1 MNQSAILFFL
11 LAFICEVIGTIGGF
25 GSSVFF
31 VPMAQFFF
39 NAHLVLA
46 ITGVF
51 HVFSNISKIW
61 MFKSNIDKKLSLL
74 MGIPSIIFVIIGAFL
89 ITKVGLKYD
98 NFILGLFLI
107 IFSLIFIVY
116 PKLSVKAT
124 NTNAVFG
131 GGLAGFLAGFV
142 GTGGAVRGAVLA
154 AFNLEKN
161 IFVGTSAA
169 IDMGVDISRSLI
181 YLGNGFLE
189 KQYYIYIP
197 FLLIVSFIGS
207 YLGKLLLSTIS
218 QEQFKNIVLYMI
230 LLIGIVTL
238 TKPLFFKL

>member
-1 MNQSAILFFL
+1 MNQTAILFFL
-11 LAFICEVIGTIGGF
+11 LALFCEVIGTIGGF

-61 MFKSNIDKKLSLL
+61 MFKSNIDKKITLL
-74 MGIPSIIFVIIGAFL
+74 MGIPSIIFVIIGAYL
-89 ITKVGLKYD
+89 ITQINLRYD
-98 NFILGLFLI
+98 NIILGLFLI
-107 IFSLIFIVY
+107 VFSLIFIIY
-116 PKLSVKAT
+116 PKLMIKPT
-124 NTNAVFG
+124 NTNAILG

-142 GTGGAVRGAVLA
+142 GTGGAIRGAVLA
-154 AFNLEKN
+154 AFNLEKSM
-161 IFVGTSAA
+161 FVGTSAA
-169 IDMGVDISRSLI
+169 IDMGVDLSRSII
-181 YLGNGFLE
+181 YLGNGFLL

-197 FLLIVSFIGS
+197 FLLITSFIGS
-207 YLGKLLLSTIS
+207 YVGKQLLSKIS

-230 LLIGIVTL
+230 LLIGIITL
-238 TKPLFFKL
+238 TKSYL